1 MGVVVQE
8 REAVQVQG
16 RSLGSAGR
24 GRGKGAIE
32 YVASIPG
39 A

>member
-16 RSLGSAGR
+16 RSLGPAGR
-24 GRGKGAIE
+24 GRRKGVTE